1 MPAVPVIRRAG
12 ERALASIKKRHF
24 WKYRRIIE
32 SLPEG
37 GTMEPRTLALVVALS
52 AAVAAGGA
60 GAADGFPSKPIRI
73 IVPYAAGGG
82 PDVATRQFGQTL
94 APIIGQ
100 TVVVENK
107 VGAAGVLAAQVVA
120 QAPAD
125 GYTLLLGSNSHLV
138 QKHLSPDLK
147 FDPIG
152 EFAPI
157 TNMSTSPT
165 VLVVRADYPARNVA
179 ELIALAK
186 AKPGK
191 MNYGSGGIG
200 TSAHLAGATFESVAG
215 IKVVHIPL
223 KGSVEIAGSLL
234 RGDTDFAFPI
244 AGTGIPQ
251 IKAGKLRAFA
261 VSSAVRLKELPD
273 VPTLK
278 ETMKNDLLVQES
290 WFGLWAPAQTPR
302 DVVRALHAASLKAL
316 ADPKLRAQLDAA
328 GSPAAPSESPEAFAA
343 FVKSENAKWAEIS
356 KLSGAKA
363 D

>member
-1 MPAVPVIRRAG
+1 MQRRTFAFAI
-12 ERALASIKKRHF
+12 ALGA
-24 WKYRRIIE
+24 
-32 SLPEG
+32 
-37 GTMEPRTLALVVALS
+37 AL
-52 AAVAAGGA
+52 AAGGA
-60 GAADGFPSKPIRI
+60 LATDAFPTKPIRI
-73 IVPYAAGGG
+73 VVPYAAGGG
-82 PDVATRQFGQTL
+82 PDVATRQFAQKLAEVVGQ
-94 APIIGQ
+94 A
-100 TVVVENK
+100 VVVENK
-107 VGAAGVLAAQVVA
+107 VGAAGVLAAQFVA

-125 GYTLLLGSNSHLV
+125 GYTLLLGSNTHLI

-152 EFAPI
+152 EFAPV
-157 TNMSTSPT
+157 TNVSTSPT
-165 VLVVRADYPARNVA
+165 VLVVRADYPAKNVQ

-186 AKPGK
+186 ARPGK
-191 MNYGSGGIG
+191 LNYGSGGIG

-234 RGDTDFAFPI
+234 RGDTDFAFPV

-251 IKAGKLRAFA
+251 IKAGKLRALG
-261 VSSAVRLKELPD
+261 VSSAARLKELPD

-290 WFGLWAPAQTPR
+290 WFGLWAPAKTPR
-302 DVVRALHAASLKAL
+302 EVVSALHAASVKAL
-316 ADPKLRAQLDAA
+316 ADPKLREQFDAA

-343 FVKSENAKWAEIS
+343 FVKSENGKWGQIS
-356 KLSGAKA
+356 RLSAAKA